1 MRLDANRGMYGLC
14 QAVQYIRPQ
23 RALAFE
29 EFTEN
34 LRRNACVASDFA
46 NESAATING
55 STQMAAERLLG
66 LRLHHSVV
74 PLAQATW
81 AKRNVVFSRLF
92 SLPGQLGVATGSVFG
107 ARLSSW
113 NVQRPANISSSA
125 V

>member
-1 MRLDANRGMYGLC
+1 MRLDADRGMYGLC

-46 NESAATING
+46 NESAATMNG

-66 LRLHHSVV
+66 LCLHHSVV
-74 PLAQATW
+74 PLAQFPYFFRDQCAFPPHLLQEFW
-81 AKRNVVFSRLF
+81 RAFWF
-92 SLPGQLGVATGSVFG
+92 
-107 ARLSSW
+107 W
-113 NVQRPANISSSA
+113 
-125 V
+125 